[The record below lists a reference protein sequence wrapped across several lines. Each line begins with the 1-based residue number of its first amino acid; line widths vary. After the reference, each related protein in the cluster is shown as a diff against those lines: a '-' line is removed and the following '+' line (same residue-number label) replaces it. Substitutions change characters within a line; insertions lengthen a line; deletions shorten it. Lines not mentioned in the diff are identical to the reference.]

1 MLSLKKHIYLMQ
13 RRLPNVSS
21 KKIAIITGASRGI
34 GAATAKL
41 LATQGYAVCINYN
54 ANETAAAQLVQNI
67 QQHGGHALAIQADI
81 SIEAEVKRLF
91 NEVDQKLGKV
101 TALVNNAAIT
111 NNQGIDELDSI
122 LLQQIFATNV
132 YGSFWCCREAIQ
144 RMQDQGGAIV
154 NVSSEAA
161 KFGGNRITAYAAS
174 KAAISTFTIGLARE
188 VAKYNIRVNAVSPS
202 VIDTEM
208 HQGIPTERLTA
219 LQNSIPMGRMGSPT
233 EVAQTIAW
241 LLSDHASYLSG
252 AVIPITGAR

>member
-1 MLSLKKHIYLMQ
+1 MSD
-13 RRLPNVSS
+13 
-21 KKIAIITGASRGI
+21 KKIALITGASRGI

-54 ANETAAAQLVQNI
+54 ANADAASELVNDI
-67 QQHGGHALAIQADI
+67 QKQGGKALAIQADI

-111 NNQGIDELDSI
+111 NNQGIDELDSA

-132 YGSFWCCREAIQ
+132 YGSFWCCREAIS
-144 RMQDQGGAIV
+144 RMLDHGGAIV

-161 KFGGNRITAYAAS
+161 KFGGQRITAYAAS
-174 KAAISTFTIGLARE
+174 KAAISTFTLGLARE
-188 VAKYNIRVNAVSPS
+188 VAKHNIRVNAVSPS

-208 HQGIPTERLTA
+208 HHGIPAERLSA
-219 LQNSIPMGRMGSPT
+219 LQNSIPMGRMGSPA

-241 LLSDHASYLSG
+241 LLSDQASYLSG
-252 AVIPITGAR
+252 AIIPITGAR